1 MRGGA
6 QRSLLSLPPN
16 YSTYNSY
23 LPMSTLPTEDNIH
36 LRRVTAAGLLVTLGI
51 IFGDIG
57 TSPLYVFQTIIGDRP
72 VSELLVYGGVSA
84 VFWTLTLQTTI
95 KYILLTLEADN
106 HGEGGIFSLFSLV
119 KSRGHWLLFPAIIGA
134 GTLLADGI
142 ITPPIS
148 VSSAIEG
155 LRILYPTLNT
165 ETIVIIVIAIITLLF
180 AFQQF
185 GTKIVGAAFGPIMLL
200 WFSAIAALGLAQIL
214 HHPGVLAALNPVY
227 AVRLLTEYPK
237 GFWLLGAVFLCTT
250 GAEALY
256 SDLGHCGRKNIRT
269 SWIFVKSA
277 LVLNYLGQAA
287 WTMGHVGHTL
297 ASNQNPF
304 FMIAPQWAIVPLI
317 ILATMATI
325 IASQALISGSYTL
338 ISEAVSLRFWPKVR
352 VLFPTDQR
360 GQIYVPSINWLL
372 WFGCVCVQLWFKTSE
387 AMTAAYGFSI
397 TVAMLMTSLL
407 LMQYLRG
414 VKHWALPVVGLIMM
428 VFLTV
433 ELSFL
438 IANITKLLNRLG
450 ILVFEWGLISM
461 MYVGYRGRE
470 IKNSLLSLLPVAST
484 KPTLQELSQDESVS
498 KYASNLVYLTHSK
511 KTGELENEILYSILR
526 KQPKRAD
533 RYWFI
538 NMSIATDPYSTRYSV
553 EELVPGVAYKINF
566 RLGFRVQ
573 PRLNLLFR
581 RVLEQMGERG
591 EIDITSR
598 YDSLA
603 RYNMPGDFRFVVLE
617 KVLSHDNE
625 LSFKERFILNG
636 YFFINRFA
644 ISDQQLF
651 GLDTSD
657 VALEKVPLTIK
668 PTPATHDLVRYEPE
682 QDADPAPIASV
693 QAELAPVKM

>member
-1 MRGGA
+1 
-6 QRSLLSLPPN
+6 
-16 YSTYNSY
+16 
-23 LPMSTLPTEDNIH
+23 MSSSPALATEDNIH

-84 VFWTLTLQTTI
+84 VFWTLTLQTTV

-155 LRILYPTLNT
+155 LRILYPSLTT

-185 GTKIVGAAFGPIMLL
+185 GTKVVGAAFGPIMLL

-214 HHPGVLAALNPVY
+214 HYPGVLAALNPMY
-227 AVRLLTEYPK
+227 AIRLLTEYPK

-317 ILATMATI
+317 VLATMATI

-414 VKHWALPVVGLIMM
+414 VKHWALPVVGLIML

-461 MYVGYRGRE
+461 MYIGYRGRE
-470 IKNSLLSLLPVAST
+470 IKNSLLSLVSVAST
-484 KPTLQELSQDESVS
+484 KPTMQELSQDESVS

-511 KTGELENEILYSILR
+511 KSGELENEILYSILR

-603 RYNMPGDFRFVVLE
+603 RYKMPGDFRFVVLE
-617 KVLSHDNE
+617 KVLSYDND

-657 VALEKVPLTIK
+657 VAVEKVPLTIK
-668 PTPATHDLVRYEPE
+668 PAPASHDLVRYEPE
-682 QDADPAPIASV
+682 QDAAPVPVASV
-693 QAELAPVKM
+693 QDELAPVKV

>member
-1 MRGGA
+1 
-6 QRSLLSLPPN
+6 
-16 YSTYNSY
+16 
-23 LPMSTLPTEDNIH
+23 MSSSALPTEDSIH
-36 LRRVTAAGLLVTLGI
+36 RRRITAAGLLVTLGI

-72 VSELLVYGGVSA
+72 VSQLLVYGGVSA

-119 KSRGHWLLFPAIIGA
+119 KSRGRWLLFPAIIGA

-155 LRILYPTLNT
+155 LKILSPGLTT
-165 ETIVIIVIAIITLLF
+165 ETIVVIVIIIITLLF

-185 GTKIVGAAFGPIMLL
+185 GTKVVGAAFGPIMLV
-200 WFSAIAALGLAQIL
+200 WFSVIAALGLAQVL
-214 HHPGVLAALNPVY
+214 HYPGVLAALNPMY
-227 AVRLLTEYPK
+227 AIRLLTEYPK

-269 SWIFVKSA
+269 SWIFVKTA

-287 WTMGHVGHTL
+287 WTMGHLSHTL
-297 ASNQNPF
+297 APTQNPF
-304 FMIAPQWAIVPLI
+304 FMIAPQWALVPLI

-372 WFGCVCVQLWFKTSE
+372 WFGCVCVQLHFRTSE

-397 TVAMLMTSLL
+397 TLAMLMTSLL

-414 VKHWALPVVGLIMM
+414 VKHWALPVVGLIML

-433 ELSFL
+433 EASFL

-450 ILVFEWGLISM
+450 ILVFEWGLITM
-461 MYVGYRGRE
+461 MYVGFRGRE
-470 IKNSLLSLLPVAST
+470 IKNSLLSLVPVAGT
-484 KPTLQELSQDESVS
+484 KPTLLELSQDESVA

-511 KTGELENEILYSILR
+511 KAGELENEILYSILR

-581 RVLEQMGERG
+581 RVLEQMGEQG

-603 RYNMPGDFRFVVLE
+603 RYRMPGDFRFVVLE
-617 KVLSHDNE
+617 KVLSYDNQ
-625 LSFKERFILNG
+625 LSFQERFILNG
-636 YFFINRFA
+636 YFFINRLA

-668 PTPATHDLVRYEPE
+668 PATTTHDLQRDPPE
-682 QDADPAPIASV
+682 QAQDPVPVEATR
-693 QAELAPVKM
+693 AELAAEKV

>member
-1 MRGGA
+1 
-6 QRSLLSLPPN
+6 
-16 YSTYNSY
+16 
-23 LPMSTLPTEDNIH
+23 MSSLPTEESIH
-36 LRRVTAAGLLVTLGI
+36 RRDITAAGLLVTLGI

-57 TSPLYVFQTIIGDRP
+57 TSPLYVFQTIMGDRP

-119 KSRGHWLLFPAIIGA
+119 KSRGKWLLFPAIIGA

-155 LRILYPTLNT
+155 LRILYPALST
-165 ETIVIIVIAIITLLF
+165 ETIVIVVIAIITLLF
-180 AFQQF
+180 GFQQF
-185 GTKIVGAAFGPIMLL
+185 GTKVVGASFGPIMTV
-200 WFSAIAALGLAQIL
+200 WFTVIGGLGIAQIL
-214 HHPGVLAALNPVY
+214 HHPGVLAALNPAY
-227 AVRLLTEYPK
+227 AVRLLTEYPR

-256 SDLGHCGRKNIRT
+256 SDLGHCGRKNIRA
-269 SWIFVKSA
+269 SWIFVKTA

-287 WTMGHVGHTL
+287 WTMGHLGQPL
-297 ASNQNPF
+297 AGNQNPF
-304 FMIAPQWAIVPLI
+304 FMIAPTWAIVPLI
-317 ILATMATI
+317 VLATAATI

-352 VLFPTDQR
+352 VLFPTEQR

-372 WFGCVCVQLWFKTSE
+372 WFGCVCVQLWFRTSE
-387 AMTAAYGFSI
+387 NMTAAYGFSI
-397 TVAMLMTSLL
+397 TVAMLMTSILL
-407 LMQYLRG
+407 SQYLRG
-414 VKHWALPVVGLIMM
+414 VRHWALPVVGLLML
-428 VFLTV
+428 VFFTV
-433 ELSFL
+433 ETSFL

-450 ILVFEWGLISM
+450 ILVFEWGLIFM

-470 IKNSLLSLLPVAST
+470 IKNSLLSLLPVT
-484 KPTLQELSQDESVS
+484 DTRPTLQELSEDTSVS
-498 KYASNLVYLTHSK
+498 KYASNLVYLTQSK
-511 KTGELENEILYSILR
+511 KAGQLENEILYSILR

-538 NMSIATDPYSTRYSV
+538 NMSILTDPYSVRYAV
-553 EELVPGVAYKINF
+553 EELIPGVAYKINF
-566 RLGFRVQ
+566 KLGFRVQ

-581 RVLEQMGERG
+581 RVLEEMGERG

-603 RYNMPGDFRFVVLE
+603 RHHLPGDFRFVVLE
-617 KVLSHDNE
+617 KVLSFDNQ
-625 LSFKERFILNG
+625 LTFKERFILNG

-644 ISDQQLF
+644 IADQQLF

-657 VALEKVPLTIK
+657 VAVEKVPLTVK
-668 PTPATHDLVRYEPE
+668 PAARSYDLLREAPEPVE
-682 QDADPAPIASV
+682 AALTEEVARTS
-693 QAELAPVKM
+693 

>member
-1 MRGGA
+1 
-6 QRSLLSLPPN
+6 
-16 YSTYNSY
+16 
-23 LPMSTLPTEDNIH
+23 MSTLPTEDNIH

-95 KYILLTLEADN
+95 KYIMLTLEADN

-119 KSRGHWLLFPAIIGA
+119 KKRGHWLLFPAIIGA

-155 LRILYPTLNT
+155 LKLLYPSLNT

-200 WFSAIAALGLAQIL
+200 WFSAIAALGIAQIL
-214 HHPGVLAALNPVY
+214 HYPGVLAALNPVY
-227 AVRLLTEYPK
+227 AIRLLTEYPK

-269 SWIFVKSA
+269 SWVFVKSA

-287 WTMGHVGHTL
+287 WTMGHVGHSL
-297 ASNQNPF
+297 AGNQNPF
-304 FMIAPQWAIVPLI
+304 FMIAPQWALVPLI
-317 ILATMATI
+317 ILATLATI

-397 TVAMLMTSLL
+397 TVAMLMTSILL
-407 LMQYLRG
+407 SQYLRG
-414 VKHWALPVVGLIMM
+414 VKHWAVPVVGLLML
-428 VFLTV
+428 VFFTV
-433 ELSFL
+433 EMSFL
-438 IANITKLLNRLG
+438 IANVTKLLNRLG
-450 ILVFEWGLISM
+450 ILVFEWGLIFM

-470 IKNSLLSLLPVAST
+470 IKNSLLTLVSVAGT
-484 KPTLQELSQDESVS
+484 KPTLLELSQDESVT

-511 KTGELENEILYSILR
+511 KPGELENEIMYSILR

-538 NMSIATDPYSTRYSV
+538 NMSILTDPYSTRYSV

-566 RLGFRVQ
+566 KLGFRVQ

-581 RVLEQMGERG
+581 RVLEQMGKEG

-603 RYNMPGDFRFVVLE
+603 RYQMPGDFRFVVLE
-617 KVLSHDNE
+617 KVLSYDNQ

-636 YFFINRFA
+636 YFFVNRFA

-657 VALEKVPLTIK
+657 VAIEKVPLTVK
-668 PTPATHDLVRYEPE
+668 PATATHDLLRDPPE
-682 QDADPAPIASV
+682 QAQDPVPVEAIR
-693 QAELAPVKM
+693 AERAAVKV

>member
-1 MRGGA
+1 
-6 QRSLLSLPPN
+6 
-16 YSTYNSY
+16 
-23 LPMSTLPTEDNIH
+23 MSSVTLLPTEDSIH
-36 LRRVTAAGLLVTLGI
+36 RRRVTVAGLLVTLGI

-57 TSPLYVFQTIIGDRP
+57 TSPLYVFQTIVGDRP

-119 KSRGHWLLFPAIIGA
+119 KHRGRWLLFPAIIGA

-155 LRILYPTLNT
+155 LRILYPALSTNEVVGT
-165 ETIVIIVIAIITLLF
+165 VVVIITLLF
-180 AFQQF
+180 VFQQF
-185 GTKIVGAAFGPIMLL
+185 GTKVVGAAFGPIMLV
-200 WFSAIAALGLAQIL
+200 WFTTIGTLGLVQIV

-227 AVRLLTEYPK
+227 AIRLLTEYPK

-269 SWIFVKSA
+269 SWVFVKTA

-287 WTMGHVGHTL
+287 WAMGHVGQKL

-304 FMIAPQWAIVPLI
+304 FMLAPKWGIIPLI
-317 ILATMATI
+317 LLATAATI

-372 WFGCVCVQLWFKTSE
+372 LAGCIAVQLWFKTSE

-397 TVAMLMTSLL
+397 TVAMLMTSILL
-407 LMQYLRG
+407 SQYLRG
-414 VKHWALPVVGLIMM
+414 VKHWAIPVVGLIML

-433 ELSFL
+433 EFSFL
-438 IANITKLLNRLG
+438 IANISKLLNRLG
-450 ILVFEWGLISM
+450 ILVFEWGLIVM
-461 MYVGYRGRE
+461 MYIGFKGRE
-470 IKNSLLSLLPVAST
+470 IKNRLLTLAPLAGSL
-484 KPTLQELSQDESVS
+484 PTLQELSEDESVA
-498 KYASNLVYLTHSK
+498 KFASNLVYLTHSK
-511 KTGELENEILYSILR
+511 NATELEGDILYSILR

-538 NMSIATDPYSTRYSV
+538 NMGISTEPYKVRYTV
-553 EELVPGVAYKINF
+553 EELTPGVAYKINF
-566 RLGFRVQ
+566 QLGFRIQ

-581 RVLEQMGERG
+581 KVLEDLAAQG

-598 YDSLA
+598 YASL
-603 RYNMPGDFRFVVLE
+603 RRHHMPGDFRFIVLE
-617 KVLSHDNE
+617 KVLSYDNT
-625 LSFKERFILNG
+625 LTFRERFVLNG

-644 ISDQQLF
+644 ISDQELF

-657 VALEKVPLTIK
+657 VRVEKVPLTIK
-668 PTPATHDLVRYEPE
+668 PATRDFDMQRDAAPE
-682 QDADPAPIASV
+682 QTQDPVPAAAV
-693 QAELAPVKM
+693 AAEQLPVKV

>member
-1 MRGGA
+1 
-6 QRSLLSLPPN
+6 
-16 YSTYNSY
+16 
-23 LPMSTLPTEDNIH
+23 MSALPTEDNIH
-36 LRRVTAAGLLVTLGI
+36 LRRVSAAGLLVTLGI

-57 TSPLYVFQTIIGDRP
+57 TSPLYVFQTIIGERP

-119 KSRGHWLLFPAIIGA
+119 KKRGHWLLFPAIIGA

-148 VSSAIEG
+148 VTSAIEG
-155 LRILYPTLNT
+155 LKILYPALNT
-165 ETIVIIVIAIITLLF
+165 ETIVLIVIVIITLLF

-200 WFSAIAALGLAQIL
+200 WFSVIGALGLSQIV

-227 AVRLLTEYPK
+227 AIRLLTEYPK

-256 SDLGHCGRKNIRT
+256 SDLGHCGRKNIRA
-269 SWIFVKSA
+269 SWVFVKTA

-287 WTMGHVGHTL
+287 WTMGQLGHSL

-397 TVAMLMTSLL
+397 TVAMLMTSILL
-407 LMQYLRG
+407 SQYLRG
-414 VKHWALPVVGLIMM
+414 VKHWAIPVVTLIML
-428 VFLTV
+428 VFFTV
-433 ELSFL
+433 ETSFL

-450 ILVFEWGLISM
+450 ILVFEWGLIFM

-470 IKNSLLSLLPVAST
+470 IKNNLLSLVSVAGT
-484 KPTLQELSQDESVS
+484 RPTLLELSQDASVT

-511 KTGELENEILYSILR
+511 KPGELENEIMYSILR

-538 NMSIATDPYSTRYSV
+538 NMSILTEPYATRYSV

-581 RVLEQMGERG
+581 RVLEQMSAQGEL
-591 EIDITSR
+591 DITSR

-603 RYNMPGDFRFVVLE
+603 RYQLPGDFRFVVLE
-617 KVLSHDNE
+617 KVLSYDNQ
-625 LSFKERFILNG
+625 LSFRERFILNG

-668 PTPATHDLVRYEPE
+668 PATATHDLLRDPPE
-682 QDADPAPIASV
+682 QAQDPVPAAATR
-693 QAELAPVKM
+693 AERAPVKV

>member
-1 MRGGA
+1 
-6 QRSLLSLPPN
+6 
-16 YSTYNSY
+16 
-23 LPMSTLPTEDNIH
+23 MSTLPSEDNIH

-72 VSELLVYGGVSA
+72 VSQLLVYGGVSA

-119 KSRGHWLLFPAIIGA
+119 KKRGHWLLFPAIIGA

-155 LRILYPTLNT
+155 LKLLYPSLNT
-165 ETIVIIVIAIITLLF
+165 ETIVLIVIAIITLLF

-185 GTKIVGAAFGPIMLL
+185 GTKVVGAAFGPIMLC
-200 WFSAIAALGLAQIL
+200 WFSAIAALGIVQIL
-214 HHPGVLAALNPVY
+214 HYPGVLAALNPVY
-227 AVRLLTEYPK
+227 AIRLLTEYPK

-297 ASNQNPF
+297 AANQNPF
-304 FMIAPQWAIVPLI
+304 FMIAPQWALVPLI

-414 VKHWALPVVGLIMM
+414 VRHWAIPMVALIML

-433 ELSFL
+433 ETSFL
-438 IANITKLLNRLG
+438 IANVTKLLNRLG
-450 ILVFEWGLISM
+450 ILVFEWGLIFM

-470 IKNSLLSLLPVAST
+470 IKNSLLSLVSVAGT
-484 KPTLQELSQDESVS
+484 RPTLLELSQDESVT

-511 KTGELENEILYSILR
+511 KPGELENEIMYSILR

-538 NMSIATDPYSTRYSV
+538 NMSILTEPYATRYSV
-553 EELVPGVAYKINF
+553 EELIPGVAYKINF
-566 RLGFRVQ
+566 KLGFRVQ

-581 RVLEQMGERG
+581 RVLEQMGKEG

-598 YDSLA
+598 YASLA
-603 RYNMPGDFRFVVLE
+603 RYQMPGDFRFVVLQ
-617 KVLSHDNE
+617 KVLSYDNQ
-625 LSFKERFILNG
+625 LSFKERLILNG

-668 PTPATHDLVRYEPE
+668 PATATHDLLRDPPE
-682 QDADPAPIASV
+682 QAQDPVPVANTR
-693 QAELAPVKM
+693 AERAAVKV

>member
-1 MRGGA
+1 M
-6 QRSLLSLPPN
+6 S
-16 YSTYNSY
+16 ST
-23 LPMSTLPTEDNIH
+23 TVAGLPTEDNIH
-36 LRRVTAAGLLVTLGI
+36 RRAITAAGLLVTLGI

-57 TSPLYVFQTIIGDRP
+57 TSPLYVFQTIMGDRP

-119 KSRGHWLLFPAIIGA
+119 KRRGRWLLFPAIIGA

-148 VSSAIEG
+148 VTSAIEG
-155 LRILYPTLNT
+155 LKILYPGLNQ
-165 ETIVIIVIAIITLLF
+165 ETIVIVVCVIISLLF

-185 GTKIVGAAFGPIMLL
+185 GTKVVGAAFGPIMLV
-200 WFSAIAALGLAQIL
+200 WFSVIGALGVAQIL

-227 AVRLLTEYPK
+227 AIRLLVEYPR

-269 SWIFVKSA
+269 SWVFVKTA

-287 WTMGHVGHTL
+287 WTMGHVGQPL
-297 ASNQNPF
+297 ASNENPF
-304 FMIAPQWAIVPLI
+304 FMIAPKWGIVPLI

-338 ISEAVSLRFWPKVR
+338 ISEAVTLRFWPKVR

-372 WFGCVCVQLWFKTSE
+372 WFGCICVQLWFKTSE

-397 TVAMLMTSLL
+397 TVAMLMTSILL
-407 LMQYLRG
+407 SQYLRG
-414 VKHWALPVVGLIMM
+414 VKHWALPVVALIML
-428 VFLTV
+428 VFFTV
-433 ELSFL
+433 ETSFL

-450 ILVFEWGLISM
+450 ILVFEWGLIFM
-461 MYVGYRGRE
+461 MWVGYKGRE
-470 IKNSLLSLLPVAST
+470 IKNRLLKMTPVADNL
-484 KPTLQELSQDESVS
+484 PTLQELSTDPSVA

-511 KTGELENEILYSILR
+511 QKGRLETEIMYSIMR

-538 NMSIATDPYSTRYSV
+538 NMSILTDPYSVRYDV

-566 RLGFRVQ
+566 KLGFRVQ
-573 PRLNLLFR
+573 PRVNLLFR
-581 RVLEQMGERG
+581 LVLEEMSNKG

-603 RYNMPGDFRFVVLE
+603 RHHMPGDFRFVVLQ
-617 KVLSHDNE
+617 KVLSYDNE
-625 LSFKERFILNG
+625 LTTKERFVLNG
-636 YFFINRFA
+636 YFFINQFA

-657 VALEKVPLTIK
+657 VAVEKVPLTVK
-668 PTPATHDLVRYEPE
+668 PATRAYDLMRDPPE
-682 QDADPAPIASV
+682 QEQDPVPASAL
-693 QAELAPVKM
+693 QAETLPVKV

>member
-1 MRGGA
+1 
-6 QRSLLSLPPN
+6 
-16 YSTYNSY
+16 
-23 LPMSTLPTEDNIH
+23 MSSSPALATEDNIH

-185 GTKIVGAAFGPIMLL
+185 GTKVVGAAFGPIMLL

-214 HHPGVLAALNPVY
+214 HYPGVLAALNPMY
-227 AVRLLTEYPK
+227 AIRLLTEYPK

-414 VKHWALPVVGLIMM
+414 VKHWALPVVGLIML

-433 ELSFL
+433 EFSFL

-461 MYVGYRGRE
+461 MYIGYRGRE

-511 KTGELENEILYSILR
+511 KSGELENEILYSILR

-603 RYNMPGDFRFVVLE
+603 RYKMPGDFRFVVLE
-617 KVLSHDNE
+617 KVLSYDND

-657 VALEKVPLTIK
+657 VAVEKVPLTIK
-668 PTPATHDLVRYEPE
+668 PAPATHALLRDEP
-682 QDADPAPIASV
+682 ALTPDPVPLASIE
-693 QAELAPVKM
+693 ELAPAKV

>member
-1 MRGGA
+1 
-6 QRSLLSLPPN
+6 
-16 YSTYNSY
+16 
-23 LPMSTLPTEDNIH
+23 MSSSPALATEDNIH
-36 LRRVTAAGLLVTLGI
+36 LRRVSAAGLLVTLGI

-155 LRILYPTLNT
+155 LKILYPALNT
-165 ETIVIIVIAIITLLF
+165 ETIVLIVIVIITMLF
-180 AFQQF
+180 TFQQF
-185 GTKIVGAAFGPIMLL
+185 GTKVVGAAFGPIMLL

-214 HHPGVLAALNPVY
+214 HYPGVLAALNPMY
-227 AVRLLTEYPK
+227 AIRLLTEYPK

-304 FMIAPQWAIVPLI
+304 FMIAPKWGIVPLI
-317 ILATMATI
+317 VLATMATI

-414 VKHWALPVVGLIMM
+414 VKHWALPVVGLIML

-433 ELSFL
+433 EFSFL

-511 KTGELENEILYSILR
+511 KAGELENEILYSILR

-538 NMSIATDPYSTRYSV
+538 NMSIATDPYSTRYAV
-553 EELVPGVAYKINF
+553 EELVSGVAYKINF

-603 RYNMPGDFRFVVLE
+603 RYHMPGDFRFVVLE
-617 KVLSHDNE
+617 KVLSYDND
-625 LSFKERFILNG
+625 LSLKERIILNG

-657 VALEKVPLTIK
+657 VALEKVPLTVK
-668 PTPATHDLVRYEPE
+668 PASATHHLQRDEPVQA
-682 QDADPAPIASV
+682 QDPVPVASV
-693 QAELAPVKM
+693 QAELATEKI

>member
-1 MRGGA
+1 
-6 QRSLLSLPPN
+6 
-16 YSTYNSY
+16 
-23 LPMSTLPTEDNIH
+23 MSTLPTEDNIH

-155 LRILYPTLNT
+155 LRILYPSLTT

-214 HHPGVLAALNPVY
+214 HYPGVLAALNPVY
-227 AVRLLTEYPK
+227 AIRLLTEYPK

-461 MYVGYRGRE
+461 MYIGYRGRE

-484 KPTLQELSQDESVS
+484 KPSLQELSQDESVS

-603 RYNMPGDFRFVVLE
+603 RYKMPGDFRFVVLE

-668 PTPATHDLVRYEPE
+668 PAPASHDLVRYEPE
-682 QDADPAPIASV
+682 QDADPVPVASIQAERASV
-693 QAELAPVKM
+693 KV

>member
-1 MRGGA
+1 
-6 QRSLLSLPPN
+6 
-16 YSTYNSY
+16 
-23 LPMSTLPTEDNIH
+23 MSSLPTEESIH
-36 LRRVTAAGLLVTLGI
+36 RRDITAAGLLVTLGI

-57 TSPLYVFQTIIGDRP
+57 TSPLYVFQTIMGDRP

-119 KSRGHWLLFPAIIGA
+119 KSRGKWLLFPAIIGA

-155 LRILYPTLNT
+155 LRILYPALST
-165 ETIVIIVIAIITLLF
+165 ETIVIVVIAIITLLF
-180 AFQQF
+180 GFQQF
-185 GTKIVGAAFGPIMLL
+185 GTKVVGASFGPIMTV
-200 WFSAIAALGLAQIL
+200 WFTVIGGLGIAQIL
-214 HHPGVLAALNPVY
+214 HHPGVLAALNPAY
-227 AVRLLTEYPK
+227 AVRLLTEYPR

-256 SDLGHCGRKNIRT
+256 SDLGHCGRKNIRA
-269 SWIFVKSA
+269 SWIFVKTA

-287 WTMGHVGHTL
+287 WTMGHLGQPL
-297 ASNQNPF
+297 AANQNPF
-304 FMIAPQWAIVPLI
+304 FMIAPTWAIVPLI
-317 ILATMATI
+317 VLATAATI

-352 VLFPTDQR
+352 VLFPTEQR

-372 WFGCVCVQLWFKTSE
+372 WFGCVCVQLWFRTSE
-387 AMTAAYGFSI
+387 NMTAAYGFSI
-397 TVAMLMTSLL
+397 TVAMLMTSILL
-407 LMQYLRG
+407 SQYLRG
-414 VKHWALPVVGLIMM
+414 VRHWALPVVGLLML
-428 VFLTV
+428 VFFTV
-433 ELSFL
+433 ETSFL

-450 ILVFEWGLISM
+450 ILVFEWGLIFM

-470 IKNSLLSLLPVAST
+470 IKNSLMSLLPVT
-484 KPTLQELSQDESVS
+484 DTRPTLQELSEDTSVS
-498 KYASNLVYLTHSK
+498 KYASNLVYLTQSK
-511 KTGELENEILYSILR
+511 KAGQLENEILYSILR

-538 NMSIATDPYSTRYSV
+538 NMSILTDPYSVRYAV
-553 EELVPGVAYKINF
+553 EELIPGVAYKINF
-566 RLGFRVQ
+566 KLGFRVQ

-581 RVLEQMGERG
+581 RVLEEMGERG

-603 RYNMPGDFRFVVLE
+603 RHHLPGDFRFVVLE
-617 KVLSHDNE
+617 KVLSFDNQ
-625 LSFKERFILNG
+625 LTFKERFILNG

-644 ISDQQLF
+644 IADQQLF

-657 VALEKVPLTIK
+657 VAVEKVPLTVK
-668 PTPATHDLVRYEPE
+668 PAARSYDLLREAPEPVE
-682 QDADPAPIASV
+682 AALTEEVARTS
-693 QAELAPVKM
+693 

>member
-1 MRGGA
+1 MSST
-6 QRSLLSLPPN
+6 SL
-16 YSTYNSY
+16 
-23 LPMSTLPTEDNIH
+23 LPTEDDIH
-36 LRRVTAAGLLVTLGI
+36 RRRITAAGLLVTLGI

-57 TSPLYVFQTIIGDRP
+57 TSPLYVFQTIIGNRP

-148 VSSAIEG
+148 VTSAIEG
-155 LRILYPTLNT
+155 LKILYPALTQ
-165 ETIVIIVIAIITLLF
+165 ETIVLVVVVIITLLF
-180 AFQQF
+180 GFQQF
-185 GTKIVGAAFGPIMLL
+185 GTKVVGAAFGPIMLV
-200 WFSAIAALGLAQIL
+200 WFSVIGVLGVGQIL
-214 HHPGVLAALNPVY
+214 HYPGVLRALNPVY
-227 AVRLLTEYPK
+227 AIRLLTEYPR

-269 SWIFVKSA
+269 SWIFVKTA

-287 WTMGHVGHTL
+287 WTMGHLGHPL
-297 ASNQNPF
+297 AGNQNPF
-304 FMIAPQWAIVPLI
+304 FMIAPQWALVPLI
-317 ILATMATI
+317 ILATLATI

-372 WFGCVCVQLWFKTSE
+372 WFGCICVQLWFKTSE

-397 TVAMLMTSLL
+397 TVAMLMTSILL
-407 LMQYLRG
+407 SQYLRG
-414 VKHWALPVVGLIMM
+414 VKHWAVPVVVGIML
-428 VFLTV
+428 VFFTV
-433 ELSFL
+433 ETSFL
-438 IANITKLLNRLG
+438 IANVTKLLNRLG
-450 ILVFEWGLISM
+450 ILVFEWGLIFM

-470 IKNSLLSLLPVAST
+470 IKNSLLSLGPVAGSV
-484 KPTLQELSQDESVS
+484 PTLQELSADESVA
-498 KYASNLVYLTHSK
+498 KYASNLVYLTQSK
-511 KTGELENEILYSILR
+511 KAGALENEILYSILR

-538 NMSIATDPYSTRYSV
+538 NMSILTDPYSVRYAV

-566 RLGFRVQ
+566 KLGFRVQ

-581 RVLEQMGERG
+581 RVLEEMAERG
-591 EIDITSR
+591 EIDIASR

-603 RYNMPGDFRFVVLE
+603 RHHLPGDFRFVVLE
-617 KVLSHDNE
+617 KVLSYDNQ
-625 LSFKERFILNG
+625 LTFRERFILNG

-657 VALEKVPLTIK
+657 VALEKVPLTVK
-668 PTPATHDLVRYEPE
+668 PAARAYDLLRDPPE
-682 QDADPAPIASV
+682 QAQDPVPAALLGR
-693 QAELAPVKM
+693 Q

>member
-1 MRGGA
+1 M
-6 QRSLLSLPPN
+6 S
-16 YSTYNSY
+16 ST
-23 LPMSTLPTEDNIH
+23 TVAGLPTEDNIH
-36 LRRVTAAGLLVTLGI
+36 LRAITTAGLLVTLGI

-57 TSPLYVFQTIIGDRP
+57 TSPLYVFQTIMGDRP

-119 KSRGHWLLFPAIIGA
+119 KRRGRWLLFPAIIGA

-148 VSSAIEG
+148 VTSAIEG
-155 LRILYPTLNT
+155 LKILYPALNQ
-165 ETIVIIVIAIITLLF
+165 ETIVIVVCVIISLLF

-185 GTKIVGAAFGPIMLL
+185 GTKVVGAAFGPIMLV
-200 WFSAIAALGLAQIL
+200 WFSVIGTLGVIQIL
-214 HHPGVLAALNPVY
+214 HHPGVLAALNPMY
-227 AVRLLTEYPK
+227 AIRLLVEYPQ

-269 SWIFVKSA
+269 SWIFVKTA

-287 WTMGHVGHTL
+287 WTMGHVGHPL
-297 ASNQNPF
+297 ASNENPF
-304 FMIAPQWAIVPLI
+304 FMIAPKWGIVPLI
-317 ILATMATI
+317 VLATMATI

-338 ISEAVSLRFWPKVR
+338 ISEAVTLRFWPKVR

-372 WFGCVCVQLWFKTSE
+372 WFGCICVQLWFKTSE

-397 TVAMLMTSLL
+397 TVAMLMTSILL
-407 LMQYLRG
+407 SQYLRG
-414 VKHWALPVVGLIMM
+414 VKHWALPVVALIML
-428 VFLTV
+428 VFFTV
-433 ELSFL
+433 ETSFL

-450 ILVFEWGLISM
+450 ILVFEWGLIFM
-461 MYVGYRGRE
+461 MWVGYKGRE
-470 IKNSLLSLLPVAST
+470 IKNRLLKMTPVADNL
-484 KPTLQELSQDESVS
+484 PTLQELSVDPSVA

-511 KTGELENEILYSILR
+511 QKGRLETEILYSIMR

-538 NMSIATDPYSTRYSV
+538 NMSILTDPYSVRYDV

-566 RLGFRVQ
+566 KLGFRVQ
-573 PRLNLLFR
+573 PRVNLLFR
-581 RVLEQMGERG
+581 LVLEEMSNKG

-603 RYNMPGDFRFVVLE
+603 RHHMPGDFRFVVLQ
-617 KVLSHDNE
+617 KVLSYDNE
-625 LSFKERFILNG
+625 LTTKERFVLNG
-636 YFFINRFA
+636 YFFINQFA

-657 VALEKVPLTIK
+657 VAVEKVPLTVK
-668 PTPATHDLVRYEPE
+668 PAIRAYDLMRDPPE
-682 QDADPAPIASV
+682 QEQDPVPASAL
-693 QAELAPVKM
+693 QAETLPAKV

>member
-1 MRGGA
+1 
-6 QRSLLSLPPN
+6 
-16 YSTYNSY
+16 
-23 LPMSTLPTEDNIH
+23 MSTSPALATEDNIH
-36 LRRVTAAGLLVTLGI
+36 LRRVSAAGLLVTLGI

-155 LRILYPTLNT
+155 LRILYPALTT
-165 ETIVIIVIAIITLLF
+165 ETIVLIVIGIITLLF

-185 GTKIVGAAFGPIMLL
+185 GTKVVGAAFGPIMLI
-200 WFSAIAALGLAQIL
+200 WFSAIAALGIAQIL
-214 HHPGVLAALNPVY
+214 HYPGVLAALNPMY
-227 AVRLLTEYPK
+227 AIRLLTEYPK

-414 VKHWALPVVGLIMM
+414 VKHWAIPVVGLIML

-433 ELSFL
+433 EFSFL

-461 MYVGYRGRE
+461 MYIGYRGRE
-470 IKNSLLSLLPVAST
+470 IKNSLLSLLPVANT
-484 KPTLQELSQDESVS
+484 KPSLQELSQDESVT

-511 KTGELENEILYSILR
+511 KSGELENEILYSILR

-603 RYNMPGDFRFVVLE
+603 RYKMPGDFRFVVLE

-657 VALEKVPLTIK
+657 VALEKVPLTVK
-668 PTPATHDLVRYEPE
+668 PAPATHALLRDEAEPAQAAE
-682 QDADPAPIASV
+682 PVNATR
-693 QAELAPVKM
+693 AELAVEQV

>member
-1 MRGGA
+1 
-6 QRSLLSLPPN
+6 
-16 YSTYNSY
+16 
-23 LPMSTLPTEDNIH
+23 MSTSSASLPTEDNIH
-36 LRRVTAAGLLVTLGI
+36 LRRITGAGLLVTLGI

-57 TSPLYVFQTIIGDRP
+57 TSPLYVFQTIMGSRP

-119 KSRGHWLLFPAIIGA
+119 KSRGKWLLFPAIIGA

-155 LRILYPTLNT
+155 LKIIYPALTT
-165 ETIVIIVIAIITLLF
+165 ETIVIIVLIIITLLF

-185 GTKIVGAAFGPIMLL
+185 GTKVVGAAFGPIMLV
-200 WFSAIAALGLAQIL
+200 WFSTIGTLGLIQIA
-214 HHPGVLAALNPVY
+214 HHPGVLAALNPLY
-227 AVRLLTEYPK
+227 AIRLLTEYPE

-269 SWIFVKSA
+269 SWVFVKTA

-287 WTMGHVGHTL
+287 WTMGHVGQPL

-304 FMIAPQWAIVPLI
+304 FMIAPQWALVPLI

-407 LMQYLRG
+407 LSQYLRG
-414 VKHWALPVVGLIMM
+414 VKHWSIPVVMLIML
-428 VFLTV
+428 VFFTV
-433 ELSFL
+433 ESSFL

-450 ILVFEWGLISM
+450 ILVFEWGLIFM
-461 MYVGYRGRE
+461 MYVGYKGRE
-470 IKNSLLSLLPVAST
+470 IKNSLLSLVPVAST
-484 KPTLQELSQDESVS
+484 LPTLQELSDDQSVS

-538 NMSIATDPYSTRYSV
+538 NMSILSDPYSTRYSV
-553 EELVPGVAYKINF
+553 EELVPRVAYKINF
-566 RLGFRVQ
+566 KLGFRVQ

-581 RVLEQMGERG
+581 RVLEEMGERG

-598 YDSLA
+598 YDSLS
-603 RYNMPGDFRFVVLE
+603 RHNMPGDFRFVVLE
-617 KVLSHDNE
+617 KVLSHDNQ
-625 LSFKERFILNG
+625 LTLRERFILNG

-657 VALEKVPLTIK
+657 VALEKVPLTVK
-668 PTPATHDLVRYEPE
+668 PVSRTFDLKRDPIE
-682 QDADPAPIASV
+682 QDELPV
-693 QAELAPVKM
+693 NTELAASELATQHV

>member
-1 MRGGA
+1 
-6 QRSLLSLPPN
+6 
-16 YSTYNSY
+16 
-23 LPMSTLPTEDNIH
+23 MSTLPTEDNIH

-95 KYILLTLEADN
+95 KYIMLTLEADN

-119 KSRGHWLLFPAIIGA
+119 KKRGHWLLFPAIIGA

-155 LRILYPTLNT
+155 LKILYPSLNT
-165 ETIVIIVIAIITLLF
+165 ETVVIIVIAIITLLF

-200 WFSAIAALGLAQIL
+200 WFSAIAALGIAQIL
-214 HHPGVLAALNPVY
+214 HYPGVLAALNPVY
-227 AVRLLTEYPK
+227 AIRLLTEYPK

-269 SWIFVKSA
+269 SWVFVKSA

-287 WTMGHVGHTL
+287 WTMGHVGHSL

-304 FMIAPQWAIVPLI
+304 FMIAPQWALVPLI

-397 TVAMLMTSLL
+397 TVAMLMTSILL
-407 LMQYLRG
+407 SQYLRG
-414 VKHWALPVVGLIMM
+414 VKHWSIPVVTLIML
-428 VFLTV
+428 VFFTV
-433 ELSFL
+433 ETSFL

-450 ILVFEWGLISM
+450 ILVFEWGLIFM

-470 IKNSLLSLLPVAST
+470 IKNSLLSLVSVAGT
-484 KPTLQELSQDESVS
+484 KPTLLELSQDESVT

-511 KTGELENEILYSILR
+511 KPGELENEIMYSILR

-538 NMSIATDPYSTRYSV
+538 NMSILTDPYSTRYSV
-553 EELVPGVAYKINF
+553 EEMIPGVAYKINF
-566 RLGFRVQ
+566 KLGFRVQ

-581 RVLEQMGERG
+581 RVLEQMGKEG

-603 RYNMPGDFRFVVLE
+603 RYQMPGDFRFVVLE
-617 KVLSHDNE
+617 KVLSYDNQ

-636 YFFINRFA
+636 YFFVNRFA

-657 VALEKVPLTIK
+657 VAIEKVPLTVK
-668 PTPATHDLVRYEPE
+668 PATATHDLLRDPPE
-682 QDADPAPIASV
+682 QAQDPVPVEAIRAE
-693 QAELAPVKM
+693 QAAVKV

>member
-1 MRGGA
+1 
-6 QRSLLSLPPN
+6 
-16 YSTYNSY
+16 
-23 LPMSTLPTEDNIH
+23 MSSSPALGTEDNIH

-155 LRILYPTLNT
+155 LRILYPALTT
-165 ETIVIIVIAIITLLF
+165 ETIVIIVIGIITLLF

-185 GTKIVGAAFGPIMLL
+185 GTKVVGAAFGPIMLI

-214 HHPGVLAALNPVY
+214 HYPGVLAALNPMY
-227 AVRLLTEYPK
+227 AIRLLTEYPK

-414 VKHWALPVVGLIMM
+414 VKHWALPVVGLIML

-433 ELSFL
+433 EFSFL

-470 IKNSLLSLLPVAST
+470 IKNSLLSLLPVANT
-484 KPTLQELSQDESVS
+484 KPSLQELSQDESVT

-511 KTGELENEILYSILR
+511 KAGELENEILYSILR

-573 PRLNLLFR
+573 PRLNVLFR

-603 RYNMPGDFRFVVLE
+603 RYKMPGDFRFVVLE
-617 KVLSHDNE
+617 KVLSHDNQ

-668 PTPATHDLVRYEPE
+668 PATTTHDLQRDEPE
-682 QDADPAPIASV
+682 PKPTQVPVASAQPV
-693 QAELAPVKM
+693 LATEAV